1 MEEKK
6 TDYKLTKKKNTRFK
20 NVNSR
25 LIKEE
30 RHMALMAVFI

>member
-1 MEEKK
+1 MEKK
-6 TDYKLTKKKNTRFK
+6 TDYKLTKKNTRFK